1 MMIKTAKHIKT
12 FLASVLLLIFVM
24 NVSGLFVQLHH
35 QETHQKTE
43 KIAECSDKVCYHK
56 AHLQT
61 KSDCDCGFLCT
72 LNYFYILPEKPLTEF
87 HVNEYFSYFSSYKIF
102 VSERIILLWQSR
114 APPVLS

>member
-1 MMIKTAKHIKT
+1 MIKTAKHIKT

-35 QETHQKTE
+35 QETHQKIE

-61 KSDCDCGFLCT
+61 KNDCDCGFLCT
-72 LNYFYILPEKPLTEF
+72 LNYFYILPEKPQAEF

>member
-1 MMIKTAKHIKT
+1 MIKTAKHIKT

-24 NVSGLFVQLHH
+24 NVSGLFVRLYH

-43 KIAECSDKVCYHK
+43 KACYHK

-61 KSDCDCGFLCT
+61 KNDCDCGFLCT
-72 LNYFYILPEKPLTEF
+72 LNYFYILPEKPLTEI